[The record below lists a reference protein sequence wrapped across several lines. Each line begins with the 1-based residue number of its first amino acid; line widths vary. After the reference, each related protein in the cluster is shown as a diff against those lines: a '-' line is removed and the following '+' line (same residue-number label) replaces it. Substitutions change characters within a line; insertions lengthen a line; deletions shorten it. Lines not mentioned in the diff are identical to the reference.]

1 MAISKVTLNGTTLM
15 DVTQDTVATNNLL
28 TGVTATGA
36 DGEPVAGGLTIP
48 TFTTQEKSVSPTE
61 AEQVVQPDSG
71 KDGLSKVT
79 VGAISKTYVG
89 SDITRRDS
97 TSLSASGA
105 TVTVPA
111 GYYSEQTT
119 KDVATVTQAT
129 PSVSV
134 NSSGLITA
142 TATQS
147 AGYVSAGTKSGT
159 KQLTTKSASTITP
172 STTDQTIAAS
182 TYLTGVQTIKG
193 DANLVSE
200 NIAEGKSIFG
210 ITGSHASGV
219 PLTLEVN
226 VDTGS
231 AVTVTNGTTTLT
243 GTSENGKCTFTLP
256 EAGTWTVSA
265 QKNGNTSEPL
275 SVEVVSDYSA
285 TMVFLPEKKTLEN
298 STWDEIAIVSA
309 AGKGAD
315 YWDIGDTKSVA
326 LSGKCGTL
334 TLNTTLYCYIMGFN
348 HNSEEEGNGIQFGT
362 WKRANGEDVCLVDV
376 DSATNSSDGSKLF
389 NFNHWGGSSS
399 PYNTNY
405 GGWKGC
411 DLRYDILGSTK
422 KAPSGYGST
431 ATTSRVGYDAATDT
445 ATNPVANTLMS
456 CLPSALRAVMKPIT
470 KYTDNKGNSSNSS
483 ANVTASVDYLPL
495 LAEFEIFG
503 TRSYANQYEQD
514 HQAQYEYYAT
524 GNPRKKYKHD
534 VNNSAWTW
542 WMRSAGSTSPYNF
555 REVGTDGSN
564 SYDSS
569 RRTSG
574 IAPVFMV

>member
-1 MAISKVTLNGTTLM
+1 MGKLTVSYNNENIINTTNGGSFTLATEGKLMA
-15 DVTQDTVATNNLL
+15 DD
-28 TGVTATGA
+28 
-36 DGEPVAGGLTIP
+36 
-48 TFTTQEKSVSPTE
+48 
-61 AEQVVQPDSG
+61 
-71 KDGLSKVT
+71 
-79 VGAISKTYVG
+79 
-89 SDITRRDS
+89 
-97 TSLSASGA
+97 
-105 TVTVPA
+105 
-111 GYYSEQTT
+111 
-119 KDVATVTQAT
+119 
-129 PSVSV
+129 VSV
-134 NSSGLITA
+134 A
-142 TATQS
+142 F
-147 AGYVSAGTKSGT
+147 
-159 KQLTTKSASTITP
+159 
-172 STTDQTIAAS
+172 
-182 TYLTGVQTIKG
+182 
-193 DANLVSE
+193 
-200 NIAEGKSIFG
+200 EG
-210 ITGSHASGV
+210 GV
-219 PLTLEVN
+219 PIALEVN

-231 AVTVTNGTTTLT
+231 AVTVTNGSKTLT
-243 GTSENGKCTFTLP
+243 GTSENNKCTFSLP
-256 EAGTWTVSA
+256 EAGTWAVSA
-265 QKNGNTSEPL
+265 QKNGNTSESL

-285 TMVFLPEKKTLEN
+285 TLVFLPEKKTLEN

-315 YWDIGDTKSVA
+315 YWDIGDTKSVV

-334 TLNTTLYCYIMGFN
+334 TLNATLYCYIIGFN

-362 WKRANGEDVCLVDV
+362 WKSANGGDVCLVDV
-376 DSATNSSDGSKLF
+376 DSATDSSNGSKLF
-389 NFNHWGGSSS
+389 NLNHWGGSSS

-422 KAPSGYGST
+422 EAPSGYGST

-456 CLPSALRAVMKPIT
+456 CLPAALRAVMKPIT

-524 GNPRKKYKHD
+524 GNPRKKYKHN
-534 VNNSAWTW
+534 VYNAAWTW

-564 SYDSS
+564 YYDSS
-569 RRTSG
+569 KHASG